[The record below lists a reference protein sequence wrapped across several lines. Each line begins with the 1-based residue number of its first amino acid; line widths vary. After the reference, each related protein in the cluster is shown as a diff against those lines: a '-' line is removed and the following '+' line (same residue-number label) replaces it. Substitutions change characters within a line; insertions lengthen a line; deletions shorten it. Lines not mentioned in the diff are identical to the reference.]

1 MGHGGPPLP
10 GRASARSDATSRRG
24 GDDGGTTACSARA
37 TTSGSDASGA
47 PEAHWEPP
55 VVTLRSDAPGLTPG
69 VCRRYACPCVMPYVC
84 MICVRDCDCLTAAD
98 PNVLPRALVRP
109 TGMRFRTRPR
119 SQRGLRSD
127 IKKKTPPIHG
137 LNPPTQVAARG
148 ALQGWRPGPRGRGCG
163 RLIGYPHPCMWM
175 CAARRVGTRDVI
187 VALLGCADRPTDRRQ
202 DMGICIFMP
211 APIGGY
217 LAAADGSQATQSGSA
232 HVRMADGRSA
242 SPDRRNGG
250 VRGTG
255 SSDG

>member
-1 MGHGGPPLP
+1 MMHPTRQMALDIPPTLPPSGGQGSGGKRGGGEVGHGGPPLP

-127 IKKKTPPIHG
+127 IFFKKNSTKKLIPSQWISTIS
-137 LNPPTQVAARG
+137 RSRRRW
-148 ALQGWRPGPRGRGCG
+148 WRCSRC
-163 RLIGYPHPCMWM
+163 
-175 CAARRVGTRDVI
+175 
-187 VALLGCADRPTDRRQ
+187 
-202 DMGICIFMP
+202 
-211 APIGGY
+211 
-217 LAAADGSQATQSGSA
+217 
-232 HVRMADGRSA
+232 
-242 SPDRRNGG
+242 
-250 VRGTG
+250 
-255 SSDG
+255 